1 MTDHRIALIREA
13 LLKTHGLRLPDSEI
27 RTLLVA
33 IDAVGVP
40 LAATQTV
47 TVGAREPDVE
57 FLSLTF
63 EFPEPH
69 LARFPGAMSPF
80 AWEQTR

>member
-1 MTDHRIALIREA
+1 MIDHRIPLIRDA
-13 LLKTHGLRLPDSEI
+13 LLKTHGLYLADSEI

-40 LAATQTV
+40 LPAAQTV

-57 FLSLTF
+57 FLSQTF

-69 LARFPGAMSPF
+69 IARFPGAMSPF